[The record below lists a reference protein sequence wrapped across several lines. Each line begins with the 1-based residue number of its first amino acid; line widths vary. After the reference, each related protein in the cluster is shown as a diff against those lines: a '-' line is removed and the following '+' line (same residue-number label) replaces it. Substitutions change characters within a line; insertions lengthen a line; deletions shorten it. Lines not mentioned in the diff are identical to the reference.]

1 MTGGFLGLVKK
12 KGTHQIV
19 HLTFSGQIDPT
30 HARKWNESIAELN
43 ALFGHNVM
51 GVTIK
56 GDPTPP
62 GYGKMVAKR
71 SKK

>member
-1 MTGGFLGLVKK
+1 MVKK
-12 KGTHQIV
+12 TGAPQIV
-19 HLTFSGQIDPT
+19 HLTFSGQIDPK
-30 HARKWNESIAELN
+30 HARKWNESVAELN

-62 GYGKMVAKR
+62 RYGKMVAKSR
-71 SKK
+71 KK